1 VVAYKG
7 TDHAHV
13 RDELVC
19 RVLKEKCISASVKA
33 LMVDKE
39 ELGEVWGT
47 LDTCFNHPEKYIPRH

>member
-1 VVAYKG
+1 
-7 TDHAHV
+7 V